1 MLTRQ
6 RQPRSGRDANAMAAT
21 RAFAVLCLVSA
32 ARAGPKVKKPPK
44 VELDE
49 SKLPP
54 LESVLAE
61 LGVADVLPQLQAKG
75 LDSTRQLCK
84 WSRSDVSIHGME
96 LGWSRDLQKEVLD
109 KIAALVAGAAKAA
122 EAVVVDELAALRDER
137 NNLTYG
143 RVYVDRSS
151 ASFEYRRAWFG
162 ARLPESPL
170 PMVMAAP
177 RNGCAPLPPAIVDLL
192 RRRGVALAGPDGFLP
207 SFLCACA
214 PPREFDLCE
223 RWFAAGEV
231 VSAVGVLEKGE
242 HGLALA
248 PLRSGG
254 GGPFAALAKHAV
266 CRGKPA
272 VLVSNDP
279 VLAGD
284 TTALGPPGAAKGSP
298 VAAAGAGRRVKTRR
312 LVWLNSLAV
321 SLPFFASLWLLDRG

>member
-1 MLTRQ
+1 MR
-6 RQPRSGRDANAMAAT
+6 NAMAAT
-21 RAFAVLCLVSA
+21 RARAFALLCLVAA

-96 LGWSRDLQKEVLD
+96 LGWSRDFQKEVLA

-151 ASFEYRRAWFG
+151 ASFEYRRAWFAVWNSTAG
-162 ARLPESPL
+162 L
-170 PMVMAAP
+170 
-177 RNGCAPLPPAIVDLL
+177 G
-192 RRRGVALAGPDGFLP
+192 GPDQ
-207 SFLCACA
+207 
-214 PPREFDLCE
+214 
-223 RWFAAGEV
+223 
-231 VSAVGVLEKGE
+231 
-242 HGLALA
+242 
-248 PLRSGG
+248 
-254 GGPFAALAKHAV
+254 
-266 CRGKPA
+266 
-272 VLVSNDP
+272 
-279 VLAGD
+279 
-284 TTALGPPGAAKGSP
+284 T
-298 VAAAGAGRRVKTRR
+298 
-312 LVWLNSLAV
+312 
-321 SLPFFASLWLLDRG
+321 